1 MQASNAVFY
10 RYWIKIFTS
19 TIILNSF
26 FLLSID
32 PEIRVETNEMLCT
45 LQCNEWKDENIGN
58 EWNVI
63 SKSRVSILLGWDSKL
78 KLSLP
83 HKSIPQTPCT
93 NPVQKHPKCIIVNT
107 SKIHCHSRSAHD
119 ALSCSICLYIVAA
132 DFCTSIGRQWKSGKS
147 IGALN
152 KPRITWTINWQADK
166 TETVAMERHEF
177 QNPSTG
183 LRKHPTKWNEFK
195 YTTASKQQRT
205 CWKSY

>member
-1 MQASNAVFY
+1 MKRNIEVKSVNTENGKYFLGIGIA
-10 RYWIKIFTS
+10 
-19 TIILNSF
+19 NS
-26 FLLSID
+26 SCHCH
-32 PEIRVETNEMLCT
+32 T
-45 LQCNEWKDENIGN
+45 KAY
-58 EWNVI
+58 
-63 SKSRVSILLGWDSKL
+63 L
-78 KLSLP
+78 KP
-83 HKSIPQTPCT
+83 PCT

-132 DFCTSIGRQWKSGKS
+132 DFCTYIGRQWKSGKS